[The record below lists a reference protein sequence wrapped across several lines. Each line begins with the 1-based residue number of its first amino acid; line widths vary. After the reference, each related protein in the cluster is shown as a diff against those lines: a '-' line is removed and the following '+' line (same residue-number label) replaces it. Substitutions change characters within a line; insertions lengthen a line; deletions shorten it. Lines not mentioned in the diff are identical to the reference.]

1 MHACPSMGE
10 NDQQQQQQL
19 ENNNIDQSGVEGRN
33 YVLNIKSK
41 RQTATTAISNTTSS
55 RLQKRSTSKSSGKGK
70 EKLKHRHSQDYYGAI
85 ATTDIQFLG
94 PKIVKEIN
102 DFQKKISSSKFQR
115 MIVQLIGDLMKVRS
129 FQRSVKE
136 FLKTIGTTVRTNES
150 ENAAKTQ
157 KKKIEISDDSMDY
170 DY

>member
-1 MHACPSMGE
+1 VHACPSMGE

-85 ATTDIQFLG
+85 ATTDIQVLG

>member
-1 MHACPSMGE
+1 VRACPNMEE
-10 NDQQQQQQL
+10 NDQQQQL
-19 ENNNIDQSGVEGRN
+19 ENINMNQSRVENRNNVFS
-33 YVLNIKSK
+33 IKSK
-41 RQTATTAISNTTSS
+41 RQTAALSNRTSS
-55 RLQKRSTSKSSGKGK
+55 RLQKRSTSKSSGKKGK

-85 ATTDIQFLG
+85 ATTDIQVLG
-94 PKIVKEIN
+94 PKIVNEIN

-115 MIVQLIGDLMKVRS
+115 MIVKLIGDLMKVRS

-150 ENAAKTQ
+150 EIAAKTQ